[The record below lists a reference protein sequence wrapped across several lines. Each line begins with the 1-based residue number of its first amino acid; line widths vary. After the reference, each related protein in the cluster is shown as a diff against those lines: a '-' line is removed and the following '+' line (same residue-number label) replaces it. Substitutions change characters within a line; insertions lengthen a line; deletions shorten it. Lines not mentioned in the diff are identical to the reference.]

1 MEQGNGKFNL
11 PQLTAE
17 EVKPSIF
24 GLSQEDVT
32 GYKERL
38 AQVKIDPAHPVSDP
52 QTLLSLNDTPI
63 LWRGCKSFVCAV
75 AKARKTTTLTLFTSI
90 LLGRDETANG
100 FASMPGCKVLYI
112 DTEQAQYDSQR
123 IVYRVAKLT
132 GKEPTEITDNLQ
144 VLSLNQYS
152 HDEIKGFMEVAV
164 MEFKPDVLILDNWTD
179 CVTSVM
185 DDEECTTFS
194 RELRQLAEVY
204 DMAVFSVIHAN
215 ESARNDDKPNFR
227 GWGSEEAR
235 KSDLTM
241 FLKDMSN
248 APKIEDRG
256 DYSKVTFG
264 RCRGR
269 RPEGFNVS
277 IDIDGLPFIY
287 THEYTPEPTNDKYA
301 PIVADIPQQGISY
314 MDLARLVI
322 SKIETVRAIPTAK
335 DWVKRMENAG
345 VIVKRGEG
353 KTARYYKPEDTQET
367 PDLPF

>member
-1 MEQGNGKFNL
+1 MEQGKYNL

-17 EVKPSIF
+17 EVKPSVF
-24 GLSQEDVT
+24 GLTQEEIT
-32 GYKERL
+32 GYRERIK
-38 AQVKIDPAHPVSDP
+38 QVAIDPAHPVSDP

-90 LLGRDETANG
+90 LLGKDETANG
-100 FASMPGCKVLYI
+100 FASTPGCKVLYI

-123 IVYRVAKLT
+123 ILYRVAKLT
-132 GKEPTEITDNLQ
+132 GNEPTKITNRLQ

-152 HDEIKGFMEVAV
+152 PDEIKGIMEVAIID
-164 MEFKPDVLILDNWTD
+164 FKPDVLILDNWTD

-194 RELRQLAEVY
+194 RELRQIAEVY
-204 DMAVFSVIHAN
+204 NLAVFSVIHAN
-215 ESARNDDKPNFR
+215 ESAKNDDKPNFR

-248 APKIEDRG
+248 APKIEERG

-277 IDIDGLPFIY
+277 IDLDGLPFIY
-287 THEYTPEPTNDKYA
+287 THSYTPEPSNDKYTT
-301 PIVADIPQQGISY
+301 IVADIPQQGIGYTELITLLS
-314 MDLARLVI
+314 AKTEKAK
-322 SKIETVRAIPTAK
+322 STVKGWVPGMVK
-335 DWVKRMENAG
+335 DG
-345 VIVKRGEG
+345 VIIKKGD
-353 KTARYYKPEDTQET
+353 RYFKPENTQE
-367 PDLPF
+367 PPELPF